1 MLSNLLNLY
10 VQYGEFELY
19 LDNKYVGLFSNN
31 YKNYKLELDY
41 KKYLNYK
48 VDNFYA
54 SKQGLIIYL
63 KK

>member
-10 VQYGEFELY
+10 AQYGEFELY

-41 KKYLNYK
+41 KKYLNCK